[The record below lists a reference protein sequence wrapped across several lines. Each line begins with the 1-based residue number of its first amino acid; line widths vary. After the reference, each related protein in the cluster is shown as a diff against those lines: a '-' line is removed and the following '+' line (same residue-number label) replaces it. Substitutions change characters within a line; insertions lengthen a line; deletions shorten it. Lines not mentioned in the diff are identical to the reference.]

1 MVGGQDMMHM
11 RCFVTRLG
19 IGKGP
24 QCHVVGG
31 SFRMRPHST
40 GIYKLRGG
48 LEVLEERCVEL
59 EVQASEKAL
68 CTQIR
73 SVRLYP
79 HPGVGWGLGVYSRS
93 GALVSIKLCRLVI
106 YYYQSFTFM
115 GSDLA
120 SSPRFSEAVGLHS
133 AHHCPH
139 NNDWH

>member
-1 MVGGQDMMHM
+1 MGENDSVEIPMHVNKKIRCCMVGGQAMMHM

-79 HPGVGWGLGVYSRS
+79 HPGFGVGFRCLLSVWSL
-93 GALVSIKLCRLVI
+93 
-106 YYYQSFTFM
+106 
-115 GSDLA
+115 
-120 SSPRFSEAVGLHS
+120 GLHKTVQIGNLLLPFFYLL
-133 AHHCPH
+133 CPY
-139 NNDWH
+139 